1 MSELSY
7 LGKLLDGVEVKWL
20 PLGELGELVRGNGLP
35 KSDFTESG
43 VPAIHYGQI
52 YTFYGLS
59 TETTKSFVSQE
70 TAKKLKKVNPG
81 DVVITNTSENFTDVG
96 KVLVYLGKEQ
106 AVTGGH
112 ATIFKPNST
121 IIGKYFAY
129 FTQTD
134 SFANEKRKY
143 SKGTKVIDVSASD
156 MAKIIIPIPCPDNPE
171 KSLAIQSEI
180 VRILDKFSELTAE
193 LTAELNMRKKQY
205 NYYRDQ
211 LLSFKE
217 SEVEWKTLGEIGEFI
232 RGKRFTK
239 ADYVEDG
246 GISVIHYGEIYTRYG
261 VYTTHSLSQVR
272 ADMAASLRYAKHGD
286 VVITDVGETVED
298 VGKAVAWLGDDDIAI
313 HDHCYAFRHSLN
325 PKFIS
330 YYMQTDSFISEK
342 AKYVART
349 KVNTLLINGFSK
361 IMIPVPYPKDHEKSL
376 KEQARIVAILD
387 KFDTLTNSI
396 TEGLPHEIELRQKQ
410 YEYYRDLLF
419 SFPKPETV
427 SN

>member
-7 LGKLLDGVEVKWL
+7 LEKLLDGVEVKRL

-70 TAKKLKKVNPG
+70 TAKKLKKVNSG

-96 KVLVYLGKEQ
+96 KALVYLGKEQ

-156 MAKIIIPIPCPDNPE
+156 MAKITIPIPCPNNPE

-180 VRILDKFSELTAE
+180 VRILDKFTALTAE

-205 NYYRDQ
+205 NYYLDQ
-211 LLSFKE
+211 SLSFKE
-217 SEVEWKTLGEIGEFI
+217 GEVELKTLGEMGTLI
-232 RGKRFTK
+232 RGKRFVK
-239 ADYVEDG
+239 SDIIPKGVPC
-246 GISVIHYGEIYTRYG
+246 IHYGEMYTHYRIW
-261 VYTTHSLSQVR
+261 
-272 ADMAASLRYAKHGD
+272 ADKAKSYISVELASKLRKASCGD
-286 VVITDVGETVED
+286 VVFVSAGETIAD
-298 VGKAVAWLGDDDIAI
+298 IGRGTAWLGDEDVVI
-313 HDHCYAFRHSLN
+313 HDACFFYKSSLN
-325 PKFIS
+325 PK
-330 YYMQTDSFISEK
+330 
-342 AKYVART
+342 YVAYFSRT
-349 KVNTLLINGFSK
+349 NFFHDQIKKSISSGKISAINAKGFEKVI
-361 IMIPVPYPKDHEKSL
+361 IPVPSPE
-376 KEQARIVAILD
+376 EQARIVAFLD

-396 TEGLPHEIELRQKQ
+396 TEGLPREIELRQKQ